1 MAVDKLVDS
10 TQLDADLTSVA
21 IAIRTKGG
29 TSAQMAFP
37 AGFVS
42 AVEAI
47 PTGGGGAVLIERGT
61 FTPVSDTSYGGFHIP
76 HSLGVAPDFVVVRT
90 NLDASASDT
99 TNKIQSCTGVKKS
112 YNTSTQGDFVYICT
126 VTRGG
131 GQALSINKV
140 EGGGGLPANASKFLH
155 DDYFVVPGYN
165 ASDMVAGGYT
175 YEYVIGKVVE

>member
-21 IAIRTKGG
+21 NAIRAKGG

-61 FTPVSDTSYGGFHIP
+61 FTPVSDTSYGRFHVP

-90 NLDASASDT
+90 NLEASASET
-99 TNKIQSCTGVKKS
+99 TSRIQSCTGVKKS

-126 VTRGG
+126 VTRAGV
-131 GQALSINKV
+131 ATSINKV
-140 EGGGGLPANASKFLH
+140 EGGGGLSINASKFLK
-155 DDYFVVPGYN
+155 DDYFVVPGYA
-165 ASDMVAGGYT
+165 ASDVVAGGYT
-175 YEYVIGKVVE
+175 YEYIIGKVVE

>member
-21 IAIRTKGG
+21 NAIRTKGG

-61 FTPVSDTSYGGFHIP
+61 FTPVADTSYGAFYIP

-90 NLDASASDT
+90 NLDGSKDEPA
-99 TNKIQSCTGVKKS
+99 NKIQSCTGIKKS
-112 YNTSTQGDFVYICT
+112 YNTQIQGDFVYICT
-126 VTRGG
+126 VTREGG
-131 GQALSINKV
+131 NYSNNKL
-140 EGGGGLPANASKFLH
+140 EGGGGLSVNASKFLH
-155 DDYFVVPGYN
+155 DDYFVVPGYQ
-165 ASDMVAGGYT
+165 STDVVAGGYT

>member
-21 IAIRTKGG
+21 NAIRTKGG

-61 FTPVSDTSYGGFHIP
+61 FTPVENTGYGAFHIP

-90 NLDASASDT
+90 NLAASASET
-99 TNKIQSCTGVKKS
+99 TNRIQSSVGVKKS

-126 VTRGG
+126 TTVA
-131 GQALSINKV
+131 GQNRSVSKS
-140 EGGGGLPANASKFLH
+140 EGGGGLSINASKFLK
-155 DDYFVVPGYN
+155 DDYFVVPAYS
-165 ASDMVAGGYT
+165 ASDRVAGGYT